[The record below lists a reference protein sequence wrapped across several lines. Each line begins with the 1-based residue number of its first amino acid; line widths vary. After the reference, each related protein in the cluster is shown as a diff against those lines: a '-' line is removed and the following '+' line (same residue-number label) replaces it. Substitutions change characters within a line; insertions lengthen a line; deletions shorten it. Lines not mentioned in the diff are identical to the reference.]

1 MKNDYDNNNN
11 IYVKYMSISRNIII
25 CIYTHILYIY
35 IHIVYIYIYYNNIIY
50 IYIYNDTHII

>member
-11 IYVKYMSISRNIII
+11 IYVKYMSINRNIII

-35 IHIVYIYIYYNNIIY
+35 TYCVYIYILE
-50 IYIYNDTHII
+50 